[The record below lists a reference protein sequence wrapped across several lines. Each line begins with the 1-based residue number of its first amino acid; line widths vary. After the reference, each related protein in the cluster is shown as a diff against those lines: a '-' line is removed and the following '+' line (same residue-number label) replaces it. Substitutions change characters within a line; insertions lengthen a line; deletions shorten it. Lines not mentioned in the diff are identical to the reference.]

1 MSAVEGYRISLD
13 QKDVTKGM
21 FCVTESCMIHVCAV
35 SVLHIHVIG
44 ILVVYM

>member
-21 FCVTESCMIHVCAV
+21 FCVTESCMICAV
-35 SVLHIHVIG
+35 SVLHVHMIG
-44 ILVVYM
+44 ILVMYM